1 MPGTPRVTVE
11 GTERFK
17 AKLRNMEA
25 ACSSNEAKEV
35 GVAGGKVIERI
46 AKATVHVITGNLR
59 DSIRTEASSEEPG
72 MADVIAGGINGVDYA
87 ADEEFGNSRRPAHPY
102 LRPAA
107 DTGRSEARTVMRAK
121 TYALL
126 RKARQ

>member
-1 MPGTPRVTVE
+1 MSGPVRVSLE

-17 AKLRNMEA
+17 TKLRNMQQ
-25 ACSSNEAKEV
+25 ACSSNESKEV

-46 AKATVHVITGNLR
+46 AKATVHVVSGNLR
-59 DSIRTEASSEEPG
+59 DSIRTEPSDEPG
-72 MADVIAGGINGVDYA
+72 IADVIAGGINGVDYA

-107 DTGRSEARTVMRAK
+107 DTGKSEARTVMRAK
-121 TYALL
+121 VYALI
-126 RKARQ
+126 RKSRQ